1 MDTKIKHN
9 NIEINDITYKYQK
22 GRSVFNNFSL
32 QLDVN
37 ESTVITGKNGCGKT
51 TLTKLI
57 MGILKPDEGYVKLF
71 GQETKNLTLG
81 QIGEKIGYVF
91 QYPER
96 QLFSTSV
103 MDELVFPLMLRG
115 YDKEEVDKRAEKML
129 ELFELKHVKS
139 SYPFFLSYGE
149 KRRLA
154 IASVLMNNPKY
165 IILDEPTASLDNE
178 RLEILSQVIDKLRV
192 EKIGFLIITH
202 NEYFMERHRDR
213 IINMEEGEIISD
225 KRL

>member
-1 MDTKIKHN
+1 MNTNIKKN
-9 NIEINDITYKYQK
+9 NIEINEITYKYQK
-22 GRSVFNNFSL
+22 GRCVFNNFSL
-32 QLDVN
+32 QLNVN

-57 MGILKPDEGYVKLF
+57 MGILKPNDGYVKIF

-103 MDELVFPLMLRG
+103 IDELVFPLVLKG

-129 ELFELKHVKS
+129 KLFELNQVKN

-154 IASVLMNNPKY
+154 IASVLMNKPEY
-165 IILDEPTASLDNE
+165 IILDEPTASLDSE
-178 RLEILSQVIDKLRV
+178 RVEILSQVMDKLRA

-202 NEYFMERHRDR
+202 NDYFMERHGDR